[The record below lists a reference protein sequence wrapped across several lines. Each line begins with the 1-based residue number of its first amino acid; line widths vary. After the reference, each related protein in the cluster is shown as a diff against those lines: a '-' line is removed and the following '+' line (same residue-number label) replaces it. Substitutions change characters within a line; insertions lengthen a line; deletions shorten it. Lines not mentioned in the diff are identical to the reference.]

1 MARKKRGGSRFGCLG
16 LVAALLLVASGFW
29 LVHSWGGR
37 GPLQKN
43 VTVSIAP
50 GTSLNKAAEQLEQ
63 AGAISSASRFMLLA
77 KVFGGGAGIK
87 AGEYRIPAHLSQSD
101 ILKLLQGGKTL
112 QRFITIPEGWPS
124 ILAQERL
131 MAMPE
136 LTGKIAVPAEG
147 SLLPDSY
154 SFERGDSREAI
165 IERMQ
170 RAMTLY
176 LNQAWTKRSPT
187 TVAKTPREALILAS
201 IVEKETGKPAERR
214 MVAAVYSNRLKR
226 GMPLQADPT
235 VIYPVTKGKPLGRR
249 ILRSEL
255 EANNGYNTYAMTGLP
270 KGPIANPGRASIDAV
285 LNPAD
290 SQALYFVADGT
301 GGHAF
306 ADTLEQHNANVQK
319 WYAIRRARG
328 EM

>member
-1 MARKKRGGSRFGCLG
+1 MARKKRGGARFGCLG
-16 LVAALLLVASGFW
+16 LVAALLLVLGGVW

-63 AGAISSASRFMLLA
+63 AGAISSAGRFTLLA
-77 KVFGGGAGIK
+77 KIFGSGAGIK
-87 AGEYRIPAHLSQSD
+87 AGEYRILAHLSQSD

-112 QRFITIPEGWPS
+112 QRFIVIPEGWPS
-124 ILAQERL
+124 ILAQQRL

-136 LTGKIAVPAEG
+136 LTGTIDVPAEG
-147 SLLPDSY
+147 SLMPDSY
-154 SFERGDSREAI
+154 SFERGDSRAAI
-165 IERMQ
+165 VLRMQ
-170 RAMTLY
+170 RAMSQY
-176 LNQAWTKRSPT
+176 LDQAWARRSPT

-214 MVAAVYSNRLKR
+214 MVAAVYSNRLRR

-301 GGHAF
+301 GGHVF